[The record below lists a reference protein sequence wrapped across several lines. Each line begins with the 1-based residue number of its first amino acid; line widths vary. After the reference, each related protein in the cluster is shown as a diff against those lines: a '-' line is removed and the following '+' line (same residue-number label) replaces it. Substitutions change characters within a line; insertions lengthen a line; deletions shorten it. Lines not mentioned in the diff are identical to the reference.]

1 MSETIAYFTIFAV
14 VHVLIFLVLLIP
26 FIVFIILAVTK
37 KKKIFF
43 FVASI
48 FLGLPFFVYNQRSF
62 VGYQITKECHI
73 KKHFLQDKYYL
84 SDKRGKC
91 LVDNICEWC
100 ITDGFIYGFCY
111 NDSDM
116 EVGFIYNRDTKVT
129 EILFKDDFESRC
141 KRYGLERPTRV
152 DNIITLRYG
161 LPRVYPI
168 QR

>member
-1 MSETIAYFTIFAV
+1 MSETISYFTIFAV

-73 KKHFLQDKYYL
+73 KKYIDVHLQT
-84 SDKRGKC
+84 
-91 LVDNICEWC
+91 DNNGSE
-100 ITDGFIYGFCY
+100 
-111 NDSDM
+111 
-116 EVGFIYNRDTKVT
+116 
-129 EILFKDDFESRC
+129 
-141 KRYGLERPTRV
+141 
-152 DNIITLRYG
+152 
-161 LPRVYPI
+161 
-168 QR
+168 

>member
-1 MSETIAYFTIFAV
+1 ML
-14 VHVLIFLVLLIP
+14 HQ
-26 FIVFIILAVTK
+26 
-37 KKKIFF
+37 FF
-43 FVASI
+43 RTA
-48 FLGLPFFVYNQRSF
+48 FFVYNQRSF

-116 EVGFIYNRDTKVT
+116 KERFFDAYIRLNVNYVALLKKDLKTTKIVFGNR
-129 EILFKDDFESRC
+129 R
-141 KRYGLERPTRV
+141 
-152 DNIITLRYG
+152 NII
-161 LPRVYPI
+161 RVNSEYFSI
-168 QR
+168 DSEKICELEKIVKKYIDVHLQTDNNGSE